1 LNKQIFSTITAI
13 MPLPSDEVLVQ
24 TAESVKE
31 LMKGAFH
38 TPPGFRPGPH
48 PHHSPKTLVANKPQA
63 HAKGV
68 LLSGTF
74 TPTPEAAKLSKAP
87 HFQHPVP
94 VLVRFSNS
102 TGIPVIPDNDGNA
115 VPNGIG
121 IRFQLPEENGR
132 RKHTDIVGH
141 STPHFPAKTG
151 AEFGELFKAIG
162 GGPSTIGPF
171 LAEHPAAARF
181 VGAPKPFVESYASQE
196 YFALHSFGLESGDGK
211 VTWLK
216 YTVSPV
222 GGVKTLAEDKVKD
235 AGPNYLHDEIIKR
248 AGDGGEIAFNIVGT
262 VAKDGD
268 NKSDITE
275 EWAGPNETVTLGSFK
290 LTEHVKDDAAV
301 QKTTIFD
308 PVPRVAGI
316 KEPENDKILEFRAAL
331 YLLSGRERRAA

>member
-1 LNKQIFSTITAI
+1 
-13 MPLPSDEVLVQ
+13 MPLPSDDVLVQ

-31 LMKGAFH
+31 MMKGAFH
-38 TPPGFRPGPH
+38 TPPGFRP
-48 PHHSPKTLVANKPQA
+48 A

-74 TPTPEAAKLSKAP
+74 TPTAEAGKLSKAP
-87 HFQHPVP
+87 HFTAPSTP

-102 TGIPVIPDNDGNA
+102 TGIPVIPDNDSNA

-121 IRFQLPEENGR
+121 IRFQLPDENGR

-141 STPHFPAKTG
+141 STPHFPAKSG

-171 LAEHPAAARF
+171 LASHPAAARF
-181 VGAPKPFVESYASQE
+181 VQAPKPFVESYASQE
-196 YFALHSFGLESGDGK
+196 FFGLHSFGLEAVDGK

-216 YTVSPV
+216 YTISPV
-222 GGVKTLAEDKVKD
+222 SGIKTLAEDKVKD
-235 AGPNYLHDEIIKR
+235 AGPSYLHDEILKR
-248 AGDGGEIAFNIVGT
+248 VQDGGEVAFHLVGT
-262 VAKDGD
+262 VAKSGD
-268 NKSDITE
+268 NTTDITE
-275 EWAGPNETVTLGSFK
+275 EWAGPNETVTLGTFK
-290 LTEHVKDDAAV
+290 LTEHVSNDAAV

-316 KEPENDKILEFRAAL
+316 QEPENDMILEFRAAL
-331 YLLSGRERRAA
+331 YLLSGRERRSA

>member
-1 LNKQIFSTITAI
+1 
-13 MPLPSDEVLVQ
+13 MPLSSDKVINE

-38 TPPGFRPGPH
+38 TPPGFRP
-48 PHHSPKTLVANKPQA
+48 A

-74 TPTPEAAKLSKAP
+74 TPTAEAGKLSKAP
-87 HFQHPVP
+87 HFTAPSTP

-102 TGIPVIPDNDGNA
+102 TGIPVIPDNDSNA

-121 IRFQLPEENGR
+121 IRFQLPNEGGR
-132 RKHTDIVGH
+132 RRHTDIVGH
-141 STPHFPAKTG
+141 STPHFPARTG

-162 GGPSTIGPF
+162 GGPPTIGPF
-171 LAEHPAAARF
+171 LAAHPAAARF
-181 VGAPKPFVESYASQE
+181 VGAKKPFVESYASQE
-196 YFALHSFGLESGDGK
+196 YFGLHSFGLEADDGK

-222 GGVKTLAEDKVKD
+222 DGVKTLAEDKVAG
-235 AGPNYLHDEIIKR
+235 AGPSYLHDEILKR
-248 AGDGGEIAFNIVGT
+248 AQEGGEIAFHIVGT
-262 VAKDGD
+262 VAKPGD
-268 NKSDITE
+268 NTTDITE
-275 EWAGPNETVTLGSFK
+275 EWAGPNETVTLGTFK
-290 LTEHVKDDAAV
+290 LTEHVADDAAV

-308 PVPRVAGI
+308 PTPRVVGI
-316 KEPENDKILEFRAAL
+316 QEPEGDKILEFRAAL